1 MIVYSNYKKRK
12 EDDDACKRA
21 FGTFDQSS
29 GIFGIKLKK
38 PLFMKV

>member
-12 EDDDACKRA
+12 EDDNACKRA
-21 FGTFDQSS
+21 FETFDQSS
-29 GIFGIKLKK
+29 GIFGIRVKK